1 MFLLRCFHFLL
12 SGPSLS
18 SHLDLGRASRLVLFS
33 TSHAHAAKV
42 PQRLPAESWIVL
54 PHSRRAQVQPFTTH
68 AKSYWKCRRARHKRP
83 PTKIPEMS
91 VTLVHSHFS
100 NNNNTDCFVGARAY
114 VCAFDS
120 SKVSVCAR
128 VFLCVFMARRLT
140 LVCARMCSEGTDC
153 DCSLWVL
160 AFGAG
165 SARSGQGG
173 GKSRHAQSAHICSN
187 TRDPQSHTG
196 NMCEYLR
203 VCVCVR
209 ARARATEAAL
219 CERNL

>member
-54 PHSRRAQVQPFTTH
+54 PHSRPAQVQPFTTH

-128 VFLCVFMARRLT
+128 VFMCVYGSQADPC
-140 LVCARMCSEGTDC
+140 VCAHVFRGYRLRLF
-153 DCSLWVL
+153 SLGVSFRSRKCT
-160 AFGAG
+160 FG
-165 SARSGQGG
+165 SGG
-173 GKSRHAQSAHICSN
+173 GEI
-187 TRDPQSHTG
+187 
-196 NMCEYLR
+196 
-203 VCVCVR
+203 
-209 ARARATEAAL
+209 
-219 CERNL
+219 

>member
-128 VFLCVFMARRLT
+128 VFMCVYGSQADPC
-140 LVCARMCSEGTDC
+140 VCAHVFRGYRLRLF
-153 DCSLWVL
+153 SLGVSFRSRKCT
-160 AFGAG
+160 FG
-165 SARSGQGG
+165 SGG
-173 GKSRHAQSAHICSN
+173 GESRHAQSAHICSN